1 MFTKW
6 RCCLFAAPTRFLSD
20 RVEIGRPQQL
30 FRSLFAEAGV
40 SIDGQRFLMFT
51 RANEEAM
58 DRNPLTVVLNWRAAL
73 K

>member
-1 MFTKW
+1 
-6 RCCLFAAPTRFLSD
+6 
-20 RVEIGRPQQL
+20 VEIGRPQQL

-58 DRNPLTVVLNWRAAL
+58 DRNPLTVVLNWRTAL